1 MSDYTTIGIDVSKHF
16 LDICILPTG
25 ETMHI
30 ANNKYGYKKIV
41 TIFSKYENIFR
52 IVMEH
57 TGGYQ
62 KNIAEYLIQKG
73 FPVSVVNPIRIRY
86 FAKAN
91 GKRAKTDIIDAL
103 ILAQYGLIHKPE
115 LTKNTDHNLE
125 ELRQMVHRRANLV
138 EMLTAERNSLEKNP
152 GTAETKSIKHIIDV
166 LEKEIQ
172 KITLFIRERIKN
184 NPELKRKSEILQT
197 VSGIGAECAALL
209 VSEVPELG
217 KVSRRQIAALIGLA
231 PINRDSGMKKGHAFI
246 QGGRRN
252 VRCSLYMPTVV
263 ASTQC
268 NPVLKEYYNRL
279 VVNGKPKKVA
289 IIACM
294 RKLVIYLNSLL
305 AKNF

>member
-73 FPVSVVNPIRIRY
+73 FPVSVVNPVRIRY

-115 LTKNTDHNLE
+115 LTKNTDYNL
-125 ELRQMVHRRANLV
+125 
-138 EMLTAERNSLEKNP
+138 
-152 GTAETKSIKHIIDV
+152 
-166 LEKEIQ
+166 
-172 KITLFIRERIKN
+172 
-184 NPELKRKSEILQT
+184 
-197 VSGIGAECAALL
+197 
-209 VSEVPELG
+209 
-217 KVSRRQIAALIGLA
+217 
-231 PINRDSGMKKGHAFI
+231 
-246 QGGRRN
+246 
-252 VRCSLYMPTVV
+252 
-263 ASTQC
+263 
-268 NPVLKEYYNRL
+268 
-279 VVNGKPKKVA
+279 
-289 IIACM
+289 
-294 RKLVIYLNSLL
+294 
-305 AKNF
+305 

>member
-138 EMLTAERNSLEKNP
+138 EILTSERNSLEKNP
-152 GTAETKSIKHIIDV
+152 GTAETKSIKHIINV

-172 KITLFIRERIKN
+172 KITLFVRECIKN

-252 VRCSLYMPTVV
+252 VRCSLYMPTIV

-268 NPVLKEYYNRL
+268 NPVLKDYYNRL
-279 VVNGKPKKVA
+279 VANGKPKKVA

-294 RKLVIYLNSLL
+294 RKLVIFLNSLL

>member
-103 ILAQYGLIHKPE
+103 ILAQYGSIHKPE
-115 LTKNTDHNLE
+115 LTESTDYNLE
-125 ELRQMVHRRANLV
+125 ELRQMVHRRTNLV
-138 EMLTAERNSLEKNP
+138 EMLTAERNSLEKKP
-152 GTAETKSIKHIIDV
+152 GTAEAKSIKHIINI

-172 KITLFIRERIKN
+172 KITLFVRERIKN

-209 VSEVPELG
+209 VSDVPELG
-217 KVSRRQIAALIGLA
+217 KVSRRQIAAIIGLA

-252 VRCSLYMPTVV
+252 VRCLLYMPTVV

-279 VVNGKPKKVA
+279 VTNGKPKKVA

-294 RKLVIYLNSLL
+294 RKLVIFLNSLL